1 MSTLNYFWSF
11 RYFIYDSLKIFLL
24 DYVKT
29 YKNFSSI
36 FLNAFIKKNFPV
48 NVLFRDGQSLFLKN
62 AQQIR
67 FFSSHNSHRYCVPE
81 KTSIT
86 ISPPSLP
93 SVKFA
98 DWEYGGDLIGVF
110 LIEEYKKLPVRDKIV
125 IDIGGNVGDS
135 AIYFALKG
143 AKKVISFELSP
154 RNYEIA
160 KKNISQNKLDDKI
173 IFNLQAASEKTGT
186 LKINPNIYG
195 NQAQFEH
202 QENGISIPTI
212 SLDDITKKFLTGSAI
227 LKVDCEGCEY
237 GVLNNTPNSVLKCFS
252 HIQIEYHH
260 GYKDLQDKLEKAGFV
275 VHVSRPIRFNKNMFV
290 GHIYAEQK

>member
-1 MSTLNYFWSF
+1 MSIFDYLWSF
-11 RYFIYDSLKIFLL
+11 RYFIYDSFKIFLL

-36 FLNAFIKKNFPV
+36 LFNAFIKKNFPI
-48 NVLFRDGQSLFLKN
+48 NAIFRNGQSLILKD

-67 FFSSHNSHRYCVPE
+67 FFSSHDSHNYCIPE
-81 KTSIT
+81 KTSI
-86 ISPPSLP
+86 IVSPPSLP
-93 SVKFA
+93 PVTFS

-110 LIEEYKKLPVRDKIV
+110 LIEEYKNLPVKNKTV

-143 AKKVISFELSP
+143 ATKVFSFELSP

-160 KKNISQNKLDDKI
+160 KKNISQNKLNDQI
-173 IFNLQAASEKTGT
+173 IFNLQAAAKKTGT
-186 LKINPNIYG
+186 LKIDPNIYG
-195 NQAQFEH
+195 NQAQVEH
-202 QENGISIPTI
+202 QKDGISIPTI
-212 SLDDITKKFLTGSAI
+212 SLDDITKKFVSDKAI

-237 GVLNNTPNSVLKCFS
+237 DVLNNAPNSVLKCFS

-260 GYKDLQDKLEKAGFV
+260 GYKDLQDKLEEAGFV
-275 VHVSRPIRFNKNMFV
+275 VHVSRPIRFNKHMFV